1 MRQLS
6 QICSFTIF
14 VWGFSVLF
22 VCLIL
27 YWVFLIAFP
36 IDRVKVSH
44 VVEEKGHGLGMQI
57 QLEKNIAKEVQ
68 IVNDSCKIQL
78 DI

>member
-68 IVNDSCKIQL
+68 IVNDSCKI
-78 DI
+78 